1 MSAPLDAASRT
12 GSNQI
17 AIHIKG
23 LIKDAVPSPTY
34 TIYQV
39 TFKLGDDFFWSER
52 KIICAVSPAEYR

>member
-39 TFKLGDDFFWSER
+39 TFKLGDDFF
-52 KIICAVSPAEYR
+52 